1 MTKDEALKIA
11 LEALEGL
18 INRTSGQSIYSFME
32 TERRIAM
39 SACVGIRE
47 ALAQPEQTNIARHEA
62 NVQKFLNA
70 PQSEQ
75 EPVAWRFT
83 GIAGLKRYMTQ
94 KQYDAQTPEIKKWYE
109 PFKCKNCTTP
119 PQPEQEPVALPLVQ
133 FEKVAEGI
141 EVGYD
146 VFGGVDIRLGGEFVY
161 VHINY
166 DYRYTHNAERKAL
179 AKQIVGLLTTP
190 PQRKPLTDVEI
201 ESLYEN
207 TEFVNWARSFAR
219 AIEAAHGIKE

>member
-119 PQPEQEPVALPLVQ
+119 PQPEQEPVVQ
-133 FEKVAEGI
+133 YI
-141 EVGYD
+141 
-146 VFGGVDIRLGGEFVY
+146 GVY
-161 VHINY
+161 
-166 DYRYTHNAERKAL
+166 
-179 AKQIVGLLTTP
+179 TTP
-190 PQRKPLTDVEI
+190 SQRKPLTDEQI
-201 ESLYEN
+201 DEEFKLYASKFD
-207 TEFVNWARSFAR
+207 TSSDKWLDMGADDYFKAGFK
-219 AIEAAHGIKE
+219 AAHGIKEKNT